1 MRISRAIAQQ
11 MEHSSWIRRMFETG
25 VQLRRE
31 RGAENVFDYSIG
43 NPDVEPPDAVIAALR
58 RIVAENRPRSHSYM
72 PNAGYPKV
80 RATLARRLAERSG
93 IPFTGDD
100 ILMTN
105 GAAGAINTILKAILD
120 PGDEVMVLTPYFPEY
135 RFYIENHAGRMV
147 LVETGEQFQ
156 PDPARIAAALTPR
169 TRALILNS
177 PNNPTGVI
185 YSEAVLRAV
194 NRVLPDPVLVICDEP
209 YRPLTFDGA
218 VTPEAVRIFDRA
230 VIAWSWSKA
239 MAIPGERIGYLALPP
254 HLPGIAQLR
263 GACTVANRILGF
275 INAPA
280 IWQWVVGAEPE
291 ATVDVAQYQAKRDL
305 LCDALQ
311 SMGYDAP
318 RPQGAFYVW
327 AKTPTADDTEFI
339 GMLQEEGILAVP
351 GIGFG
356 RTGFMRLSLTIP
368 RDAIERSLPGFERAL
383 RKALA
388 GSQQDGAEIANER
401 TGYRKTTRSSMEISA
416 PSDPW

>member
-1 MRISRAIAQQ
+1 MPISRAIAHQ
-11 MEHSSWIRRMFETG
+11 MEHSSWIRRMFEIG

-31 RGAENVFDYSIG
+31 RGADSVFDYSIG
-43 NPDVEPPDAVIAALR
+43 NPDVEPPEAVIAALR
-58 RIVAENRPRSHSYM
+58 RIAAENRPRSHGYM
-72 PNAGYPKV
+72 PNAGYPEV
-80 RATLARRLAERSG
+80 RAAMARRLAERSG

-105 GAAGAINTILKAILD
+105 GAAGAINTVLKAILD

-135 RFYIENHAGRMV
+135 RFYIENHAGRTV
-147 LVETGEQFQ
+147 TVETDEHFQ
-156 PDPARIAAALTPR
+156 PDPARIARALTPR

-185 YSEAVLRAV
+185 YSEAVLREV

-254 HLPGIAQLR
+254 HLPGIAELR
-263 GACTVANRILGF
+263 GACTVANRILGY

-280 IWQWVVGAEPE
+280 IWQWVVGAVPD
-291 ATVDVAQYQAKRDL
+291 ATVNVAHYQDKRDL

-311 SMGYDAP
+311 FMGYDAP
-318 RPQGAFYVW
+318 RPQGAFYVFP
-327 AKTPTADDTEFI
+327 KTPIPDDIAFI
-339 GMLQEEGILAVP
+339 GLLQEEGILAVP
-351 GIGFG
+351 GAGFG
-356 RTGFMRLSLTIP
+356 RSGYMRLSLTIP
-368 RDAIERSLPGFERAL
+368 RDTIERSLPGFERAL
-383 RKALA
+383 KKA
-388 GSQQDGAEIANER
+388 R
-401 TGYRKTTRSSMEISA
+401 TAKPKLLFR
-416 PSDPW
+416 

>member
-1 MRISRAIAQQ
+1 MPISRAIAKQ
-11 MEHSSWIRRMFETG
+11 MEQSSWIRRMFEAG

-31 RGAENVFDYSIG
+31 RGAENVFDFSIG
-43 NPDVEPPDAVIAALR
+43 NPDVEPPEAVLAALR
-58 RIVAENRPRSHSYM
+58 QVVADNRPRSHAYM
-72 PNAGYPKV
+72 PNAGYPEV
-80 RATLARRLAERSG
+80 RATLAHRLAERSG
-93 IPFTGDD
+93 IPFTGAD

-105 GAAGAINTILKAILD
+105 GAAGAINTVLKAILD
-120 PGDEVMVLTPYFPEY
+120 PGDEVIILTPYFPEY
-135 RFYIENHAGRMV
+135 RFYIENHGGRV
-147 LVETGEQFQ
+147 VTVETDRQFQ
-156 PDPARIAAALTPR
+156 PDPGRIARAVTPR

-177 PNNPTGVI
+177 PNNPTGVV
-185 YSEAVLRAV
+185 YRESVLREV

-263 GACTVANRILGF
+263 GACTVANRILGY

-280 IWQWVVGAEPE
+280 IWQWVVAAVPE
-291 ATVDVAQYQAKRDL
+291 ACVDVAQYQAKRDL

-318 RPQGAFYVW
+318 RPQGAFYVFPR
-327 AKTPTADDTEFI
+327 TPLADDIEFI
-339 GMLQEEGILAVP
+339 GLLKEEGILAVP

-356 RTGFMRLSLTIP
+356 RAGYMRLSLTVP
-368 RDAIERSLPGFERAL
+368 RDAIERALPGFERAL
-383 RKALA
+383 RRAKEMTPLVKP
-388 GSQQDGAEIANER
+388 EL
-401 TGYRKTTRSSMEISA
+401 TGVRSV
-416 PSDPW
+416 

>member
-11 MEHSSWIRRMFETG
+11 MEHSSWIRRMFEIG

-43 NPDVEPPDAVIAALR
+43 NPDVEPPEAVIAALR
-58 RIVAENRPRSHSYM
+58 RIVAENRPRSHGYM
-72 PNAGYPKV
+72 PNAGYPEV
-80 RATLARRLAERSG
+80 RATMARRLAERSG

-135 RFYIENHAGRMV
+135 RFYIENHAGRV
-147 LVETGEQFQ
+147 VTVETNEQFQ
-156 PDPARIAAALTPR
+156 PDPARIAQALTPR

-185 YSEAVLRAV
+185 YSEAVLREV

-254 HLPGIAQLR
+254 HLPGIAELR
-263 GACTVANRILGF
+263 GACTVANRILGY

-280 IWQWVVGAEPE
+280 IWQWVVGAVPD
-291 ATVDVAQYQAKRDL
+291 ATVDVSHYQAKRDL

-318 RPQGAFYVW
+318 RPQGAFYVFP
-327 AKTPTADDTEFI
+327 KTPIPDDIAFI
-339 GMLQEEGILAVP
+339 GLLQQEGILAVP
-351 GIGFG
+351 GAGFG
-356 RTGFMRLSLTIP
+356 RGGYMRLSLTIP
-368 RDAIERSLPGFERAL
+368 RETIERSLPGFERAL
-383 RKALA
+383 KKA
-388 GSQQDGAEIANER
+388 
-401 TGYRKTTRSSMEISA
+401 KTAKTKTEWATDEHR
-416 PSDPW
+416 